1 MTAGV
6 SEFPSDVQFSASFGP
21 SVISPKLSG
30 YSQNVSVFVKFF
42 TKTTKFIAIF
52 KICDLDRIM
61 DDKDLEILKLVQ
73 CDARLTAEALG
84 FEIGLSPPAVQKRL
98 KKLRET
104 GVIEREIAVLSPTA
118 LGRGMTV
125 IVQVMLERESRR
137 HLDDFKRRMRSAP
150 AVQQCYYATGEAD
163 FILVVIVQDITEYEQ
178 FTQEYFFDS
187 SNVSKFTSSIVM
199 DRVKVSLDII

>member
-1 MTAGV
+1 MYADV
-6 SEFPSDVQFSASFGP
+6 S
-21 SVISPKLSG
+21 
-30 YSQNVSVFVKFF
+30 
-42 TKTTKFIAIF
+42 
-52 KICDLDRIM
+52 RRM
-61 DDKDLEILKLVQ
+61 DDKDHEILKLVQ
-73 CDARLTAEALG
+73 GDARMTAEVIG

-104 GVIEREIAVLSPTA
+104 GVIEREIAVLSTKE

-137 HLDDFKRRMRSAP
+137 HLDEFKRRMRTAS
-150 AVQQCYYATGEAD
+150 AVQQCYYTTGEAD
-163 FILVVIVQDITEYEQ
+163 FIVIVIVKDIAEYEE
-178 FTQEYFFDS
+178 FTQEYFFDE